1 MNQPPSRKAFLV
13 VDDDSVWIRLATAS
27 LEPYARVVASQSL
40 AAARAVLTHEGHPS
54 GVILDLELPDG
65 SGFELLRELRQAG
78 YTAPA
83 LILTSHTQGEF
94 LREAGR
100 LRAEFVRK
108 PPDESQLAQFARRSV
123 SYYWTGDERVGWLV
137 DELARSESLT
147 PREVEILAAGIAGLP
162 RELLAEDLGIST
174 NTLKSQ
180 IRRLL
185 LKCRVKTLD
194 ELARQVLTQA
204 LAGSGLGR

>member
-1 MNQPPSRKAFLV
+1 MSQPQSRKAFLV
-13 VDDDSVWIRLATAS
+13 VDDDSVWIRLATRS
-27 LEPYARVVASQSL
+27 LEPYAPVMASGSL
-40 AAARAVLTHEGHPS
+40 AEARALLIREGRPT

-65 SGFELLRELRQAG
+65 SGFELLRELRKAG

-123 SYYWTGDERVGWLV
+123 SYYWTEDERVGWLV
-137 DELARSESLT
+137 DELARREALT
-147 PREVEILAAGIAGLP
+147 PREVEILAAGVAGLP